1 MGFGKSGYNSNYRT
15 TPRPTEFIWATNLA
29 NLLIDCVDG
38 AAALWKEVSLY
49 NRVNPATF
57 EVFIQNFRSLVYHTS
72 EYLHKEDRAMVDKAE
87 ALFGSNLVFNKGF
100 DRNTVTTAL
109 TIFEGYNKRVHHTK
123 AIMKVIEE
131 LNVVVDSGT

>member
-1 MGFGKSGYNSNYRT
+1 MGFGKSGYTNYRT
-15 TPRPTEFIWATNLA
+15 SPRPTEFIWATNLA

-38 AAALWKEVSLY
+38 AAALWKEFSLY
-49 NRVNPATF
+49 SKVNPATF

-87 ALFGSNLVFNKGF
+87 ALFKSKLDFNDGF
-100 DRNTVTTAL
+100 SKKTVGDAL
-109 TIFEGYNKRVHHTK
+109 DIFEKYNKRIHHTK

-131 LNVVVDSGT
+131 LNVFVDDGS